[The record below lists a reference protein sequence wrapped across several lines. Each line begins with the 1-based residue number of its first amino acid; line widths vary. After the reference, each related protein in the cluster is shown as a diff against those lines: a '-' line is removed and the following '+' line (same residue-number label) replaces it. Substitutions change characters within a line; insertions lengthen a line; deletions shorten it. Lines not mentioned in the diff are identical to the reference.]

1 MASAAAS
8 FISLVTREARTSSM
22 PRKNPGK
29 QSTRLDGYLGAH
41 LDFSAKMQ
49 QKRAVR
55 NAHDFDV
62 GKCSHGFYNPVSMG
76 DVFRVYGDVPDNVFS
91 QNRVMYQAV
100 CNG

>member
-1 MASAAAS
+1 
-8 FISLVTREARTSSM
+8 
-22 PRKNPGK
+22 
-29 QSTRLDGYLGAH
+29 
-41 LDFSAKMQ
+41 MQ